1 MTTLHALVQRPGPRR
16 FRAALERR
24 IRQLWFEPRGSVDAL
39 IGLVLRPLGSL
50 VGAVATYR
58 REQIARDKLT
68 PRASGEPAVVIVG
81 NLLVGGTGKTPL
93 LIALAKSLIARGWRV
108 GVIARGHGSNDHGA
122 RKVPRQVPH
131 DGTAGDFGDEP
142 ILVARETGLPVV
154 VGRDR
159 GAALRRLNEIEALD
173 VVLSDDGLQHVGL
186 RRDIELAVFDSRGAG
201 NGRCLPAGPLRE
213 PLSDALLLDAVVLS
227 GKATPTP
234 IAHSRVF
241 RFQTLTSRVATLD
254 DSRSWDIGEFAA
266 QSRGLSLDALAGIGT
281 PERFFDQLSA
291 LGIAAR
297 CWPLADHAP
306 IDEAWLA
313 SLQGRWLIMTAKD
326 AVRCVGFDA
335 SLRSRCV
342 VVHIEA
348 VPEAALIDWLEDR
361 LRG

>member
-1 MTTLHALVQRPGPRR
+1 LSTKSAAGWRPGVVSRGHGR
-16 FRAALERR
+16 HGDEGASVKATATAAE
-24 IRQLWFEPRGSVDAL
+24 
-39 IGLVLRPLGSL
+39 
-50 VGAVATYR
+50 VGD
-58 REQIARDKLT
+58 E
-68 PRASGEPAVVIVG
+68 
-81 NLLVGGTGKTPL
+81 PL
-93 LIALAKSLIARGWRV
+93 LIHQRTGVPVWVGRRRALAA
-108 GVIARGHGSNDHGA
+108 
-122 RKVPRQVPH
+122 
-131 DGTAGDFGDEP
+131 
-142 ILVARETGLPVV
+142 
-154 VGRDR
+154 
-159 GAALRRLNEIEALD
+159 AALCAAHPEVN
-173 VVLSDDGLQHVGL
+173 VLVSDDGLQHVGL

>member
-1 MTTLHALVQRPGPRR
+1 L
-16 FRAALERR
+16 RAALERR
-24 IRQLWFEPRGSVDAL
+24 VRQLWFEPRGSIDAL

-50 VGAVATYR
+50 VGAVSAYR
-58 REQIARDKLT
+58 REQIARDKLS
-68 PRASGEPAVVIVG
+68 PRASGSPAVVIVG

-93 LIALAKSLIARGWRV
+93 LIALAKGLTARGWRI
-108 GVIARGHGSNDHGA
+108 GVIARGHGSDDRGA
-122 RKVPRQVPH
+122 RESPRQVPP
-131 DGTAGDFGDEP
+131 DGTSGEFGDEP
-142 ILVARETGLPVV
+142 ILIARETGLPVV

-159 GAALRRLNEIEALD
+159 GAALRRLNAIKALD

-227 GKATPTP
+227 GKTTSTP
-234 IAHSRVF
+234 ITHSRVF
-241 RFQTLTSRVATLD
+241 HFQTVTTRFAALD
-254 DSRSWDIGEFAA
+254 DSRSWNIGEFVA
-266 QSRGLSLDALAGIGT
+266 QTGGLSLDALAGIGT
-281 PERFFDQLSA
+281 PERFFDQLAA
-291 LGIAAR
+291 LGITAR

-306 IDEAWLA
+306 IDQAWLA

-326 AVRCVGFDA
+326 AVRCTGFDA
-335 SLRSRCV
+335 GLRARCV
-342 VVHIEA
+342 VLHIEA